1 MGVASAG
8 ANGDGHLP
16 PAAWNDTSRPF
27 DRDATIG
34 EVVRAAA
41 RRYPGRPALVAPGGA
56 TISHAELDRWT
67 DQMACLL
74 RAAGAGR
81 EGFVGL
87 YSHHCVTA
95 VASLLAVLK
104 AGAPYVPLDPAWPR
118 QRVVSLLTS
127 LDVRCLIT
135 GRPQLE
141 DVQEF
146 RWDVPSLRRVL
157 CPEIGSAHTWDPALD
172 RGMVE
177 DFFNFLSSEPD
188 PLVAAGF
195 NLRPSDRPYTP
206 ADVRA
211 YRDHVARLAGEAG
224 AQGGAILEVG
234 CGSGEIVAALAPVA
248 GRYVAVDP
256 AQEAVDRSSQIADR
270 AGFPVEGRVLFAHE
284 VAAVGGG
291 FDLVIMA
298 STVQFLP
305 DLDYLLDTLATLA
318 TLLRPGGTIVLAD
331 LIDPALEDHA
341 GLRVS
346 PALLESLP
354 RLMPGIASA
363 DVRRRPPGL
372 LADRLALRYD
382 ALLRVDGSAAADGGG
397 AARNALRVWTG
408 ADVARQPAQPPPEL
422 ASADSLAYAI
432 FTSGSTGPPKG
443 VLIQHRSVINLLDWG
458 NRIFEIVPQDQL
470 LFTTSFCF
478 DLSVYDIL
486 GPLAAGAAVRVASD
500 QEIAEPGA
508 LADIMEAEPVTIWDS
523 APAAL
528 LMVAPFLEIGEPS
541 GRDHLRLV
549 LLSGDWVPLTL
560 PDEIRQAF
568 PGCRVIALGGAT
580 ECTVWSNHFPV
591 AEVDPAWPSIPY
603 GRPMQ
608 NTRYYVLGSGL
619 RPCPVGAAGDLYIAG
634 DCVAVGYARQPA
646 LTAARFLPDP
656 WAVRTGERMYRTGDR
671 ARWLPGGDLEFLG
684 RLDDQV
690 KIRGYRIELGE
701 VRGALTQ
708 CPGIRAAVVL
718 AVASSEPA
726 GQDLAAFYVPTSEPL
741 APARLHDFL
750 AGILPAYMIPPRVV
764 AVPELPLGST
774 GKVDRV
780 QLLRR
785 L

>member
-1 MGVASAG
+1 MVAASAAETG
-8 ANGDGHLP
+8 GLP

-27 DRDATIG
+27 DRDASIG
-34 EVVRAAA
+34 ELLRAAA
-41 RRYPGRPALVAPGGA
+41 GRHPGRPALVAPGGG
-56 TISHAELDRWT
+56 TITHAELDRWT
-67 DQMACLL
+67 DQMGRLL
-74 RAAGAGR
+74 REAGVGR
-81 EGFVGL
+81 GRFVGL

-127 LDVRCLIT
+127 LDVRCLIV
-135 GRPQLE
+135 GQPQLP
-141 DVQEF
+141 DAAEF
-146 RWDVPSLRRVL
+146 RWEVPSLRRVL
-157 CPEIGSAHTWDPALD
+157 CPEIAAARTWQPVLD
-172 RGMVE
+172 REMVE
-177 DFFNFLSSEPD
+177 EFFNFLSSEPD

-195 NLRPSDRPYTP
+195 NLRRSDRPYTP
-206 ADVRA
+206 QDVRA
-211 YRDHVARLAGEAG
+211 YRDHVARLALEAAGEG
-224 AQGGAILEVG
+224 AAILEVG

-248 GRYVAVDP
+248 SRYVAADP
-256 AQEAVDRSSQIADR
+256 AQEAVDRSAGIAAR
-270 AGFPVEGRVLFAHE
+270 AGFPVEGHVLFGHE
-284 VAAVGGG
+284 IAAVGDG
-291 FDLVIMA
+291 FDLAIMA

-305 DLDYLLDTLATLA
+305 DLDYLLDTLATL
-318 TLLRPGGTIVLAD
+318 TSLLRPGGTVLLAD
-331 LIDPALEDHA
+331 LIDPALEEHA
-341 GLRVS
+341 GLRVP
-346 PALLESLP
+346 PAMLDSLP
-354 RLMPGIASA
+354 RLMPGIAA
-363 DVRRRPPGL
+363 AEVRRRPPGL

-382 ALLRVDGSAAADGGG
+382 ALLRVNGSSSADRGR

-408 ADVARQPAQPPPEL
+408 ADVRRQPSQPLPEL
-422 ASADSLAYAI
+422 ACADAIAYAI

-443 VLIQHRSVINLLDWG
+443 VLIQHRSVVNLLDWG
-458 NRIFEIVPQDQL
+458 SRVFEMAPEDRL

-486 GPLAAGAAVRVASD
+486 GPLAAGASVRVASD
-500 QEIAEPGA
+500 EEMAEPGA

-528 LMVAPFLEIGEPS
+528 LMVTPFLQIGEPV
-541 GRDHLRLV
+541 GRDRLRLV

-560 PDEIRQAF
+560 PDEIRAAF
-568 PGCRVIALGGAT
+568 PGARVLALGGAT
-580 ECTVWSNHFPV
+580 ECTVWSNHYPV

-608 NTRYYVLGSGL
+608 NARYYVLGPGL
-619 RPCPVGAAGDLYIAG
+619 LPCPVGAPGDLYIAG
-634 DCVAVGYARQPA
+634 DCVAVGYAGQPA

-656 WAVRTGERMYRTGDR
+656 WAVLAGERMYRTGDR
-671 ARWLPGGDLEFLG
+671 ARWLPAGDLEFLG

-718 AVASSEPA
+718 AVAGTDAASK
-726 GQDLAAFYVPTSEPL
+726 DLAAFYVPADEPL
-741 APARLHDFL
+741 APARVQEFL
-750 AGILPAYMIPPRVV
+750 AGILPAYMIPQRIV